1 MTGDRFETVAWVYD
15 AGELALLVSLF
26 EWEEIPILPL
36 GRHHISAQWNIVVAL
51 GGVRLRVRADD
62 MPAAQALLAGLERT
76 PRKSVRF
83 FAKDKL
89 VDILLVLLFV
99 FLGGLAVPARIQ
111 ADFAVARRERSA

>member
-1 MTGDRFETVAWVYD
+1 MSSDRFETVAWVYD
-15 AGELALLVSLF
+15 AGELALLMSRF
-26 EWEEIPILPL
+26 EWEGIRVVPL
-36 GRHHISAQWNIVVAL
+36 GSVHASVQWNVIVAL
-51 GGVRLRVRADD
+51 GGVRLRVRETDV
-62 MPAAQALLAGLERT
+62 PAALALLASLERT

-111 ADFAVARRERSA
+111 AEFAVARRERSA